1 MKQLYNFYLFSA
13 IQIKKEVRK
22 TETKNNNKIKI
33 KKLPYACLSNAEII
47 KVFEGN
53 GIIEVESMQ
62 KAPFSLSNR
71 FVRLSKTEYVDK
83 KTGELKKYK
92 KTETRNQNPNEVRKT
107 FKALRR
113 LINYNFCAGNN
124 EKHITLTYGKLQKD
138 YKQVNSDF
146 RQWWRKIKKH
156 FPSLEYICVTEYQA
170 SGSIHLHVL
179 VKDISNADLPLD
191 KTLLNETWT
200 KGFSK
205 VTNIESN
212 SNLGAY
218 FSARFTDIDLKE
230 DIQNEN
236 TSKLILKGQRL
247 KFYKT
252 NQRIFTTS
260 RGIVRNKG
268 HTATLEEVE
277 NITRGANLVYANSK
291 IITKIN
297 EKGKEYIINR
307 CTYQQYNKNLKE
319 EKK

>member
-1 MKQLYNFYLFSA
+1 MG
-13 IQIKKEVRK
+13 VRK
-22 TETKNNNKIKI
+22 METKNNEIKI
-33 KKLPYACLSNAEII
+33 KKLPYSCLSSAEII

-53 GIIEVESMQ
+53 GIVEVESMQ

-71 FVRLSKTEYVDK
+71 FVRLSGTEYLDK
-83 KTGELKKYK
+83 KTGEIKKYNK
-92 KTETRNQNPNEVRKT
+92 KAKTRNESPNELRKT

-146 RQWWRKIKKH
+146 RQWWRKIKKY
-156 FPSLEYICVTEYQA
+156 FPSLEYICVIEYQA

-179 VKDISNADLPLD
+179 VKDIENEDLPLEQE
-191 KTLLNETWT
+191 LLNATWT

-205 VTNIESN
+205 ITEIEN
-212 SNLGAY
+212 ATNLGAY

-236 TSKLILKGQRL
+236 TSKLILKGARI
-247 KFYKT
+247 KYYKT
-252 NQRIFTTS
+252 GQKIFTTS

-268 HTATLEEVE
+268 HTVTQEEQE
-277 NITRGANLVYANSK
+277 EMTRGAKMIYAESKEISK
-291 IITKIN
+291 IDSNGKKIVLN
-297 EKGKEYIINR
+297 TI
-307 CTYQQYNKNLKE
+307 TYQQYKKE
-319 EKK
+319 RE

>member
-1 MKQLYNFYLFSA
+1 MG
-13 IQIKKEVRK
+13 VRK
-22 TETKNNNKIKI
+22 METKNNEIKI
-33 KKLPYACLSNAEII
+33 KKLPYSCLSSAEII

-53 GIIEVESMQ
+53 GIVEVESMQ

-71 FVRLSKTEYVDK
+71 FVRLSGTEYLDK
-83 KTGELKKYK
+83 KTGEIKKYNK
-92 KTETRNQNPNEVRKT
+92 KAKTRNESPNELRKT

-146 RQWWRKIKKH
+146 RHWWRKIKKH
-156 FPSLEYICVTEYQA
+156 FPSLEYICVIEYQA

-179 VKDISNADLPLD
+179 VKDIDNEDLPLD
-191 KTLLNETWT
+191 KTILNKTW
-200 KGFSK
+200 KHGFSK
-205 VTNIESN
+205 VTDITNVSNI
-212 SNLGAY
+212 GAY

-236 TSKLILKGQRL
+236 TNKLILKGARL

-252 NQRIFTTS
+252 GQRIFTTS

-268 HTATLEEVE
+268 HTVTLEEVE
-277 NITRGANLVYANSK
+277 EITKGAKLVYADSKVISK
-291 IITKIN
+291 IN
-297 EKGKEYIINR
+297 DKGKEIVVNTI
-307 CTYQQYNKNLKE
+307 TYQQFNKNKKLKE
-319 EKK
+319 R

>member
-1 MKQLYNFYLFSA
+1 M
-13 IQIKKEVRK
+13 EVRK
-22 TETKNNNKIKI
+22 TETKNNKIKI
-33 KKLPYACLSNAEII
+33 KKLPYACLSSAEII

-71 FVRLSKTEYVDK
+71 FVRLSKTEYIDK
-83 KTGELKKYK
+83 ETGEIKKYRTS
-92 KTETRNQNPNEVRKT
+92 KTREENPNELRKT

-113 LINYNFCAGNN
+113 LINYNFCGGNN

-146 RQWWRKIKKH
+146 RHWWKLIKKH

-179 VKDISNADLPLD
+179 VKDIDNADLPLD

-200 KGFSK
+200 QGFSK
-205 VTNIESN
+205 VTKIKNVTNIGS
-212 SNLGAY
+212 Y

-236 TSKLILKGQRL
+236 TSKLILKGARL
-247 KFYKT
+247 KYYKT
-252 NQRIFTTS
+252 GQKIFTTS

-268 HTATLEEVE
+268 HTVTQEQLED
-277 NITRGANLVYANSK
+277 ITRGAKLIYADSK
-291 IITKIN
+291 IISKIN
-297 EKGKEYIINR
+297 ENGKEYIVNR
-307 CTYQQYNKNLKE
+307 CTYQQFNRNLKE
-319 EKK
+319 E

>member
-1 MKQLYNFYLFSA
+1 M
-13 IQIKKEVRK
+13 RK
-22 TETKNNNKIKI
+22 TETKNNKIKI
-33 KKLPYACLSNAEII
+33 KKLPYACLSSAEII

-71 FVRLSKTEYVDK
+71 FVRLSKTEYIDK
-83 KTGELKKYK
+83 ETGEIKKYRTS
-92 KTETRNQNPNEVRKT
+92 KTREENPNELRKT

-113 LINYNFCAGNN
+113 LINYNFCGGNN

-146 RQWWRKIKKH
+146 RHWWKLIKKH

-179 VKDISNADLPLD
+179 VKDIDNADLPLD

-200 KGFSK
+200 QGFSK
-205 VTNIESN
+205 VTKIKNVTNIGS
-212 SNLGAY
+212 Y

-236 TSKLILKGQRL
+236 TSKLIIKGARL

-252 NQRIFTTS
+252 GQKIFTTS

-268 HTATLEEVE
+268 QTVTQEELEE
-277 NITRGANLVYANSK
+277 ITKGAKLVYADSK

-297 EKGKEYIINR
+297 ENGKEYILNKT
-307 CTYQQYNKNLKE
+307 TYQQYNRNLKG
-319 EKK
+319 

>member
-1 MKQLYNFYLFSA
+1 MG
-13 IQIKKEVRK
+13 VRK
-22 TETKNNNKIKI
+22 METKNNEIKI
-33 KKLPYACLSNAEII
+33 KKLPYSCLSSAEII

-53 GIIEVESMQ
+53 GIVEVESMQ

-83 KTGELKKYK
+83 ETGEIKKYRTS
-92 KTETRNQNPNEVRKT
+92 KTREENPNELRKT

-113 LINYNFCAGNN
+113 LINYNFCGGNN

-146 RQWWRKIKKH
+146 RHWWKLIKKH

-179 VKDISNADLPLD
+179 VKDIDNEDLPLEQ
-191 KTLLNETWT
+191 TLIDETW
-200 KGFSK
+200 KNGFSK
-205 VTNIESN
+205 VTKIKNVTNIGS
-212 SNLGAY
+212 Y

-236 TSKLILKGQRL
+236 TSKLILKGARL
-247 KFYKT
+247 KYYKT
-252 NQRIFTTS
+252 GQKIFTTS

-268 HTATLEEVE
+268 HTVTQEQLED
-277 NITRGANLVYANSK
+277 ITRGAKLIYADSK
-291 IITKIN
+291 IISKIN
-297 EKGKEYIINR
+297 ENGKEYMVNKI
-307 CTYQQYNKNLKE
+307 TYEQFNKNEME
-319 EKK
+319 E

>member
-1 MKQLYNFYLFSA
+1 M
-13 IQIKKEVRK
+13 RK
-22 TETKNNNKIKI
+22 TETKNNEIKI
-33 KKLPYACLSNAEII
+33 KKLPFAVLDKAEVI

-53 GIIEVESMQ
+53 GIVEVESMQ
-62 KAPFSLSNR
+62 KAPFSLNR

-83 KTGELKKYK
+83 ETGEIKKYNK
-92 KTETRNQNPNEVRKT
+92 KAKTRNQSPNEVRKT

-146 RQWWRKIKKH
+146 RHWWRKIKKH

-170 SGSIHLHVL
+170 SGSIHLHIL
-179 VKDISNADLPLD
+179 VKDLDNEDLPLEQ
-191 KTLLNETWT
+191 TLIDETW
-200 KGFSK
+200 KNGFSTVK
-205 VTNIESN
+205 DIKNV

-236 TSKLILKGQRL
+236 TSKLIIKGARL

-252 NQRIFTTS
+252 GQKIFTTS

-268 HTATLEEVE
+268 QTVTQEELDD
-277 NITRGANLVYANSK
+277 ITRGAKLVYADSK
-291 IITKIN
+291 IISKIN
-297 EKGKEYIINR
+297 ENGKEIVVNTI
-307 CTYQQYNKNLKE
+307 TYQQFNKNVKE
-319 EKK
+319 

>member
-1 MKQLYNFYLFSA
+1 M
-13 IQIKKEVRK
+13 RK

-53 GIIEVESMQ
+53 GIVEVESMQ

-83 KTGELKKYK
+83 ETGEIKKYN
-92 KTETRNQNPNEVRKT
+92 KTKTRNQNPNELRKT

-138 YKQVNSDF
+138 YKQVNKDF
-146 RQWWRKIKKH
+146 RHWWKLIKKH

-170 SGSIHLHVL
+170 SGSIHLHIL
-179 VKDISNADLPLD
+179 VKDLDNEDLPLD

-200 KGFSK
+200 KGFSE
-205 VTNIESN
+205 VTEIKNV

-230 DIQNEN
+230 DIENEN
-236 TSKLILKGQRL
+236 TSKLILKGARL

-252 NQRIFTTS
+252 GQKIFTTS

-268 HTATLEEVE
+268 HTVTQEELED
-277 NITRGANLVYANSK
+277 ITKGAKLVYADSKVISK
-291 IITKIN
+291 IN
-297 EKGKEYIINR
+297 DKGKEIVVNTI
-307 CTYQQYNKNLKE
+307 TYQQFNKNVKE
-319 EKK
+319 

>member
-1 MKQLYNFYLFSA
+1 MKQLYNTYLFSA

-33 KKLPYACLSNAEII
+33 KKLPYACLSRAEII

-71 FVRLSKTEYVDK
+71 FVRLSKTEYLNK
-83 KTGELKKYK
+83 ETGEIKYYK

-124 EKHITLTYGKLQKD
+124 EKFITLTYGKLQKNP
-138 YKQVNSDF
+138 KEVNRDF
-146 RQWWRKIKKH
+146 RHWWRKIKKH
-156 FPSLEYICVTEYQA
+156 FPSLEYICVIEYQA

-179 VKDISNADLPLD
+179 VKDIENEDLPLEQE
-191 KTLLNETWT
+191 LLNETWT
-200 KGFSK
+200 KGFSE
-205 VTNIESN
+205 VTEIKNV

-230 DIQNEN
+230 EDIQNKN
-236 TSKLILKGQRL
+236 TSKLILKGARL
-247 KFYKT
+247 KYYKT
-252 NQRIFTTS
+252 GQKIFTRS
-260 RGIVRNKG
+260 KGIVRNKG
-268 HTATLEEVE
+268 YTVTEEELEE
-277 NITRGANLVYANSK
+277 ITKEGKLVYADSKVISK
-291 IITKIN
+291 IN
-297 EKGKEYIINR
+297 DKGKEIVVNTI
-307 CTYQQYNKNLKE
+307 TYQQFNKNVKE
-319 EKK
+319 

>member
-1 MKQLYNFYLFSA
+1 MKQLYNTYLFSA

-33 KKLPYACLSNAEII
+33 KKLPYACLSRAEII

-71 FVRLSKTEYVDK
+71 FVRLSKTEYLNK
-83 KTGELKKYK
+83 ETGEIKYYK

-124 EKHITLTYGKLQKD
+124 EKFITLTYGKLQKNP
-138 YKQVNSDF
+138 KEVNRDF
-146 RQWWRKIKKH
+146 RHWWRKIKKH
-156 FPSLEYICVTEYQA
+156 FPSLEYICVIEYQA

-179 VKDISNADLPLD
+179 VKDIENEDLPLEQE
-191 KTLLNETWT
+191 LLNETWT
-200 KGFSK
+200 KGFSE
-205 VTNIESN
+205 VTEIKNV

-230 DIQNEN
+230 EDIQNEN
-236 TSKLILKGQRL
+236 TSKLILKGARL
-247 KFYKT
+247 KYYKT
-252 NQRIFTTS
+252 GQKIFTRS
-260 RGIVRNKG
+260 KGIVRNKG
-268 HTATLEEVE
+268 YTVTEEELEE
-277 NITRGANLVYANSK
+277 ITKEGKLVYADRKVISK
-291 IITKIN
+291 IN
-297 EKGKEYIINR
+297 DKGKEIVVNTI
-307 CTYQQYNKNLKE
+307 TYQQFNKNVKE
-319 EKK
+319 

>member
-1 MKQLYNFYLFSA
+1 MKQLYNTYLFSA

-33 KKLPYACLSNAEII
+33 KKLPYACLSRAEII

-71 FVRLSKTEYVDK
+71 FVRLSKTEYLNK
-83 KTGELKKYK
+83 ETGEIKYYK

-124 EKHITLTYGKLQKD
+124 EKFITLTYGKLQKNP
-138 YKQVNSDF
+138 KEVNRDF
-146 RQWWRKIKKH
+146 RHWWRKIKKH
-156 FPSLEYICVTEYQA
+156 FPSLEYICVIEYQA

-179 VKDISNADLPLD
+179 VKDIENEDLPLEQE
-191 KTLLNETWT
+191 LLNETWT
-200 KGFSK
+200 KGFSE
-205 VTNIESN
+205 VTEIKNV

-230 DIQNEN
+230 EDIQNEN
-236 TSKLILKGQRL
+236 TSKLILKGARL
-247 KFYKT
+247 KYYKT
-252 NQRIFTTS
+252 GQKIFTRS
-260 RGIVRNKG
+260 KGIVRNKG
-268 HTATLEEVE
+268 YTVTEEELEEIK
-277 NITRGANLVYANSK
+277 NK
-291 IITKIN
+291 KD
-297 EKGKEYIINR
+297 YI
-307 CTYQQYNKNLKE
+307 
-319 EKK
+319 

>member
-1 MKQLYNFYLFSA
+1 M
-13 IQIKKEVRK
+13 
-22 TETKNNNKIKI
+22 ETKNNEIKI
-33 KKLPYACLSNAEII
+33 KKLPYSCLSSAEII

-53 GIIEVESMQ
+53 GIVEVESMQ

-71 FVRLSKTEYVDK
+71 FVRLSGTEYLDK
-83 KTGELKKYK
+83 KTGEIKKYNK
-92 KTETRNQNPNEVRKT
+92 KAKTRNESPNELRKT

-146 RQWWRKIKKH
+146 RHWWKVIKKH
-156 FPSLEYICVTEYQA
+156 FPSLEYICVIEYQA

-179 VKDISNADLPLD
+179 VKDIDNEDLPLD
-191 KTLLNETWT
+191 QTLLNETWS

-205 VTNIESN
+205 VTDIKNVSNI
-212 SNLGAY
+212 GAY
-218 FSARFTDIDLKE
+218 LTAHFINLNLNE

-236 TSKLILKGQRL
+236 TNKLILKGERL
-247 KFYKT
+247 KYYKT
-252 NQRIFTTS
+252 NQRIFSTS

-268 HTATLEEVE
+268 YTVTQEQLEE
-277 NITRGANLVYANSK
+277 ITKGAKLVFASSN

-297 EKGKEYIINR
+297 ENGKEYIVNR
-307 CTYQQYNKNLKE
+307 CNYQQFNRNLKE
-319 EKK
+319 E

>member
-1 MKQLYNFYLFSA
+1 M
-13 IQIKKEVRK
+13 RK
-22 TETKNNNKIKI
+22 TETKNNKIKI
-33 KKLPYACLSNAEII
+33 KKLPFAVLDKAEVI

-53 GIIEVESMQ
+53 GIVEVESMQ
-62 KAPFSLSNR
+62 KAPFSLNR

-83 KTGELKKYK
+83 ETGEIKKYNK
-92 KTETRNQNPNEVRKT
+92 KAKTRNQSPNEVRKT

-146 RQWWRKIKKH
+146 RHWWRKIKKH

-170 SGSIHLHVL
+170 SGSIHLHIL
-179 VKDISNADLPLD
+179 VKDLDNEDLPLEQ
-191 KTLLNETWT
+191 TLIDETW
-200 KGFSK
+200 KNGFSMVK
-205 VTNIESN
+205 DIKNV

-236 TSKLILKGQRL
+236 TSKLILKGARL

-252 NQRIFTTS
+252 GQKIFTTS

-268 HTATLEEVE
+268 QTVTQEEQE
-277 NITRGANLVYANSK
+277 EITKGAKLVYADSKVISK
-291 IITKIN
+291 IN
-297 EKGKEYIINR
+297 DKGKEIVVNTI
-307 CTYQQYNKNLKE
+307 TYQQFNKNVKE
-319 EKK
+319 

>member
-1 MKQLYNFYLFSA
+1 M
-13 IQIKKEVRK
+13 EVRK
-22 TETKNNNKIKI
+22 TGTENNNKIKV
-33 KKLPYACLSNAEII
+33 KKLPFSSLCNAEII

-71 FVRLSKTEYVDK
+71 FVRLSKTEFLDK
-83 KTGELKKYK
+83 TNGEIKYYK
-92 KTETRNQNPNEVRKT
+92 KTETRNQNPSEVRKT

-113 LINYNFCAGNN
+113 LINYNFCGGNN

-138 YKQVNSDF
+138 YKQVNKDF

-156 FPSLEYICVTEYQA
+156 FPSLEYICVIEYQA

-179 VKDISNADLPLD
+179 VKDIDNEDLPLD
-191 KTLLNETWT
+191 KTLLNETWR
-200 KGFSK
+200 KGFSD

-218 FSARFTDIDLKE
+218 FSARFTDLDLKE

-236 TSKLILKGQRL
+236 TSKLILKGARL
-247 KFYKT
+247 KYYKT
-252 NQRIFTTS
+252 GQKIFTTS

-268 HTATLEEVE
+268 YTVTQEEAE
-277 NITRGANLVYANSK
+277 EMTRGAKMIYAESKEISK
-291 IITKIN
+291 IDSKGN
-297 EKGKEYIINR
+297 EYVINR
-307 CTYQQYNKNLKE
+307 ITYEQFNRNLKE
-319 EKK
+319 E